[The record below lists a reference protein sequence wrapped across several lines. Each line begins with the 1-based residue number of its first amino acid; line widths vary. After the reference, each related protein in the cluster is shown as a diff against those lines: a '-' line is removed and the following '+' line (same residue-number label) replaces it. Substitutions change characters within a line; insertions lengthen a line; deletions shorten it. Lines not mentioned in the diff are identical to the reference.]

1 MEIQKAKIVDLNAD
15 YAVVLTDS
23 GAFKRISRKRDMSVG
38 NGIYITDRDFY
49 MKTKASKSFTLPIF
63 SKRLLQVT
71 GVMALLIMILFTQS
85 LSPMSYAVI
94 SVDINP
100 SIQLFIDADYNVI
113 KIESMNADGRK
124 LLSEYD
130 FTKHQSASSVL
141 TELFTL
147 ASEMDY
153 LKADQNEI
161 LIAAAIFEPS
171 KDTEIMLQPSNETDR
186 LIEAVLSEVDYSIF
200 EKEHVVINSVA
211 SNAKNI
217 EAAEKEHLTIGQ
229 YEKDHHSDTLKPY
242 AIVEDGKH
250 IKPNKGPNENANSP
264 ADTSNEG
271 IKNNGDKV
279 NDNNNG
285 NNDNEDHDNAI
296 DGNNGVGNDD
306 DHTNGNSNNTNS
318 GNNGTNSNDDNGN
331 KNHIESNKPNAGINN
346 VKNNVE
352 NSNFAGQKNKKQFH
366 IEKGDDAIETTE
378 NKTDVSEDSNNDHGS
393 NNDMDDKDS
402 KKDDESHKNNN

>member
-1 MEIQKAKIVDLNAD
+1 MKMEVQKAKIVDLNAE

-23 GAFKRISRKRDMSVG
+23 GAFKRISRKGDMSVG
-38 NGIYITDRDFY
+38 GGIYITDRDLY
-49 MKTKASKSFTLPIF
+49 LKTKASKSFALPIF
-63 SKRLLQVT
+63 NKRLLQVT
-71 GVMALLIMILFTQS
+71 GVLALLIMILFTQS
-85 LSPMSYAVI
+85 LSPITYAVI

-100 SIQLFIDADYNVI
+100 SIQLFIDSDYNVV

-147 ASEMDY
+147 ASKMDY

-161 LIAAAIFEPS
+161 LIAAAIYKPS
-171 KDTEIMLQPSNETDR
+171 KVTKAMLQPTNETDR

-200 EKEHVVINSVA
+200 EKENVVINSVA
-211 SNAKNI
+211 SNSKNI
-217 EAAEKEHLTIGQ
+217 EAAEKEHLSIGQ
-229 YEKDHHSDTLKPY
+229 YEKDHHSETVKPY
-242 AIVEDGKH
+242 AIVEEGKH
-250 IKPNKGPNENANSP
+250 TKPNKEPNGNANAP

-279 NDNNNG
+279 NNNNIG

-306 DHTNGNSNNTNS
+306 DHTNGNSNNSNS
-318 GNNGTNSNDDNGN
+318 GNNGSNSNENNGN
-331 KNHIESNKPNAGINN
+331 KNNIEIKKPNAGINN

-352 NSNFAGQKNKKQFH
+352 NSNFAGGKNKKQFQ
-366 IEKGDDAIETTE
+366 IEKSDDARETT
-378 NKTDVSEDSNNDHGS
+378 NDLDSNNDK
-393 NNDMDDKDS
+393 NDKDF
-402 KKDDESHKNNN
+402 KKDNESHKNNN

>member
-1 MEIQKAKIVDLNAD
+1 MEVQKAKIVDLNAD

-23 GAFKRISRKRDMSVG
+23 GAFKRISRKGDMSVG
-38 NGIYITDRDFY
+38 GGIYITDRDLY
-49 MKTKASKSFTLPIF
+49 MKTKASKSFALPIF
-63 SKRLLQVT
+63 SKRMLQVT
-71 GVMALLIMILFTQS
+71 GVMALLIVILFTQS

-100 SIQLFIDADYNVI
+100 SIQLFIDADYNVV

-124 LLSEYD
+124 LLSKYD

-171 KDTEIMLQPSNETDR
+171 KDTETMLQPINETDR

-229 YEKDHHSDTLKPY
+229 YEKDHHSETVKPY

-250 IKPNKGPNENANSP
+250 SKPNKGPNDNMNAP
-264 ADTSNEG
+264 ADTSDEG

-306 DHTNGNSNNTNS
+306 NHTNGNSNNTN
-318 GNNGTNSNDDNGN
+318 NGN

-352 NSNFAGQKNKKQFH
+352 KSNFAGEKNKKQFH

-378 NKTDVSEDSNNDHGS
+378 NMTDVSEDSSNGHNS
-393 NNDMDDKDS
+393 NNDKNKDS
-402 KKDDESHKNNN
+402 KKDDASHKNNN

>member
-1 MEIQKAKIVDLNAD
+1 
-15 YAVVLTDS
+15 
-23 GAFKRISRKRDMSVG
+23 
-38 NGIYITDRDFY
+38 
-49 MKTKASKSFTLPIF
+49 
-63 SKRLLQVT
+63 
-71 GVMALLIMILFTQS
+71 
-85 LSPMSYAVI
+85 
-94 SVDINP
+94 
-100 SIQLFIDADYNVI
+100 
-113 KIESMNADGRK
+113 MNADGRK

-130 FTKHQSASSVL
+130 FIKHQSASSVL
-141 TELFTL
+141 TELFSL

-171 KDTEIMLQPSNETDR
+171 KDTETILQPTNETDR
-186 LIEAVLSEVDYSIF
+186 LIEAVLSDVDYSIF

-229 YEKDHHSDTLKPY
+229 YEKDHHSETVKPY

-250 IKPNKGPNENANSP
+250 TKPNKGPNDNANAP

-306 DHTNGNSNNTNS
+306 NHTNGNSNNTNS
-318 GNNGTNSNDDNGN
+318 GNNGSNSNEDNGN
-331 KNHIESNKPNAGINN
+331 KNDNDNKNHIEGNKPNAGINN

-352 NSNFAGQKNKKQFH
+352 NSNFAGGKNKKQFH

-378 NKTDVSEDSNNDHGS
+378 NKTDVSEDSNNDQDS
-393 NNDMDDKDS
+393 NNDHDSNNGMDEKDS
-402 KKDDESHKNNN
+402 KKDDASHKNNN